1 MCLSAGGQDVSSAFA
16 WDKQVAQWTQQ
27 PGAGVQLS
35 GLRIGEET
43 EGEGGPQL
51 GLLVGHPRVTG

>member
-1 MCLSAGGQDVSSAFA
+1 MCRSAGGQDVSSAFA

-43 EGEGGPQL
+43 EGEGGLSWGSWWGTP
-51 GLLVGHPRVTG
+51 G